1 MTRIEKGQPGYIKA
15 RKIKYFIWALGE
27 FGIVAALLIL
37 GYVQTGSRL
46 NVLTVVAV
54 VGCLPASKML
64 VEYITM
70 APYKSINSDIYEEL
84 EEKASLLVRCY
95 DLIVTSTEK
104 VMPVT
109 AVVIYGHT
117 VCGYTESEKTD
128 EAKCASYIKEMLKNN
143 GYPKMTVKIFRDYKT
158 FLARA
163 EGMNN
168 IAAVEKNQSRRNEK
182 AIRDLI
188 LTISM

>member
-1 MTRIEKGQPGYIKA
+1 MARIEKGKPGYIRV
-15 RKIKYFIWALGE
+15 RKMKYLIWALCE
-27 FGIVAALLIL
+27 FGVVAALLIL
-37 GYVQTGSRL
+37 GYVQTGSKL
-46 NVLTVVAV
+46 NLLTVIAI

-70 APYKSINSDIYEEL
+70 APHKSVSQEIYKEL
-84 EEKASLLVRCY
+84 EEKAPLLIRCY

-104 VMPVT
+104 VMPVA
-109 AVVIYGHT
+109 AVVVYGHT

-128 EAKCASYIKEMLKNN
+128 EAKCASHIKEMLKNN
-143 GYPKMTVKIFRDYKT
+143 GYSKMTVKIFRDYKT

-168 IAAVEKNQSRRNEK
+168 IAAVEKIQDRRKEK